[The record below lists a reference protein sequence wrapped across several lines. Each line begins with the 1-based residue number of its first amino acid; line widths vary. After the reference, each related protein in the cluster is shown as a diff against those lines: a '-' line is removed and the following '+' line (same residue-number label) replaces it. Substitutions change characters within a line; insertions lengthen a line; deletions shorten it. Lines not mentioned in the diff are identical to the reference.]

1 MASPTTPQVGTS
13 DTFNALAREF
23 VRELAEVFPDNNVL
37 VESARTFEDVV
48 TKDPKKPTEIFT
60 SLVGDDVKM
69 IHERDENLI
78 FKTDVL
84 GVDAREMWGSIT
96 DTTKDVIWQYL
107 STLAVFSTTL
117 GGTSNKLMTGI
128 ETMATEF
135 ADKMAKGN
143 MDLPTMLNE
152 VMQRV
157 QQLDLSSLKNEDIG
171 ALTKSLGID
180 QEQIT
185 SMMNSMIGGSGGMNP
200 ELMSMVTSMMGG
212 GGDAAGEQDLL
223 KLLES
228 AKPPPAALLPKQK
241 KKSPG
246 KKNRRK

>member
-1 MASPTTPQVGTS
+1 MTHLPPHSS
-13 DTFNALAREF
+13 ETFNALAREF
-23 VRELAEVFPDNNVL
+23 VKELAEVFPDNDVL
-37 VESARTFEDVV
+37 VESARAFEDVV
-48 TKDPKKPTEIFT
+48 AKDPTKPTQIFT
-60 SLVGDDVKM
+60 SFVGDNVKM
-69 IHERDENLI
+69 IHERDESLL
-78 FKTDVL
+78 F
-84 GVDAREMWGSIT
+84 GVDIPGVDVREMWGSTT

-107 STLAVFSTTL
+107 STLAMFSTTL
-117 GGTSNKLMTGI
+117 GGTSNELMTGI
-128 ETMATEF
+128 ETMASEF

-185 SMMNSMIGGSGGMNP
+185 SMMNSMMGGGGGINP

-212 GGDAAGEQDLL
+212 SSDAGEQDLL

-228 AKPPPAALLPKQK
+228 AKPPQASLASLPKQK
-241 KKSPG
+241 KKSSG
-246 KKNRRK
+246 KKNRKK

>member
-1 MASPTTPQVGTS
+1 MTS

-23 VRELAEVFPDNNVL
+23 VKELAEVFPDNDVL

-48 TKDPKKPTEIFT
+48 TKDPKKPTHIFT
-60 SLVGDDVKM
+60 NFVGDNVKM

-78 FKTDVL
+78 FEIDVP
-84 GVDAREMWGSIT
+84 GVNAREMWGSIT

-107 STLAVFSTTL
+107 STLAMFSMTL
-117 GGTSNKLMTGI
+117 GTSNELMTGI

-143 MDLPTMLNE
+143 MDLPTMLSE

-180 QEQIT
+180 QGQIT
-185 SMMNSMIGGSGGMNP
+185 SMMNSMMGGGGGINP
-200 ELMSMVTSMMGG
+200 ELMNMVTSMMGG
-212 GGDAAGEQDLL
+212 GSDADEKDLL
-223 KLLES
+223 KLLEN
-228 AKPPPAALLPKQK
+228 AKPPPMVLSPK
-241 KKSPG
+241 KKKGSGG
-246 KKNRRK
+246 KKNRKK